1 MGSREV
7 TRDPRAGRSC
17 PMTGPTKVKIGGTTL
32 LIVRGDITEAEVDA
46 VVNAANAEL
55 WMGTGVAG
63 AMKRKGGTVI
73 EEEAKRQGPIEPGEA
88 VLTVAGN
95 LPATHVIHAAAL
107 GPDLKA
113 NPERV
118 AAATRSSLELAE
130 RHKISSIAFPALG
143 SGAGGVPPKQTAE
156 TMVSAIVEHV
166 RKGNT
171 SLQKVVF
178 VLYQDEA
185 FKAFSDALKRLG
197 GTA

>member
-1 MGSREV
+1 MKVTVGS
-7 TRDPRAGRSC
+7 
-17 PMTGPTKVKIGGTTL
+17 TTFS
-32 LIVRGDITEAEVDA
+32 IVRGDITESEVDA
-46 VVNAANAEL
+46 VGNAANSEL
-55 WMGTGVAG
+55 VMGTGGAG

-73 EEEAKRQGPIEPGEA
+73 EEEAVRQGPIEPGEA

-107 GPDLKA
+107 GHDLKT

-118 AAATRSSLELAE
+118 AAATRSTLALAE

-143 SGAGGVPPKQTAE
+143 SGVGGVPPTQSAE
-156 TMVSAIVEHV
+156 AMVSTLVEHV

-185 FKAFSDALKRLG
+185 FKAFSDALRRLAG
-197 GTA
+197 AA

>member
-1 MGSREV
+1 
-7 TRDPRAGRSC
+7 
-17 PMTGPTKVKIGGTTL
+17 
-32 LIVRGDITEAEVDA
+32 
-46 VVNAANAEL
+46 
-55 WMGTGVAG
+55 
-63 AMKRKGGTVI
+63 
-73 EEEAKRQGPIEPGEA
+73 

-107 GPDLKA
+107 GPDLKS

-143 SGAGGVPPKQTAE
+143 SGTGGVPPERAAE
-156 TMVSAIVEHV
+156 AMVSAIVEHV

-171 SLQKVVF
+171 SLHKVVF

>member
-1 MGSREV
+1 M
-7 TRDPRAGRSC
+7 
-17 PMTGPTKVKIGGTTL
+17 KVKVGSTTFS
-32 LIVRGDITEAEVDA
+32 IVRGDITEAEVDA
-46 VVNAANAEL
+46 IVNAANSEL
-55 WMGTGVAG
+55 SMGTGVAG

-73 EEEAKRQGPIEPGEA
+73 EEEAVRQGPIEPGEA

-107 GPDLKA
+107 GHDLKT

-118 AAATRSSLELAE
+118 VAATRSTLALAE

-143 SGAGGVPPKQTAE
+143 SGVGGVPPTQAAE
-156 TMVSAIVEHV
+156 AMVSTVVEHV

-185 FKAFSDALKRLG
+185 FKAFSDALRRLG
-197 GTA
+197 AA

>member
-1 MGSREV
+1 M
-7 TRDPRAGRSC
+7 
-17 PMTGPTKVKIGGTTL
+17 KVKVGGTTFS
-32 LIVRGDITEAEVDA
+32 IVRGDITEAEVDA
-46 VVNAANAEL
+46 IVNAANSGL
-55 WMGTGVAG
+55 LMGTGVAG

-73 EEEAKRQGPIEPGEA
+73 EEEAVRQGPIEPGEA

-107 GPDLKA
+107 GQDLKTS
-113 NPERV
+113 PERV
-118 AAATRSSLELAE
+118 RAATSSSLALAE

-143 SGAGGVPPKQTAE
+143 SGVSGVAPEQSADA
-156 TMVSAIVEHV
+156 MVSTVVEHV

-185 FKAFSDALKRLG
+185 FKAFSDALKRLAG
-197 GTA
+197 AS

>member
-1 MGSREV
+1 M
-7 TRDPRAGRSC
+7 
-17 PMTGPTKVKIGGTTL
+17 KVKVGSTTFS
-32 LIVRGDITEAEVDA
+32 IVRGDITEAEVDA
-46 VVNAANAEL
+46 IVNAANSAL
-55 WMGTGVAG
+55 SMGTGVAG

-73 EEEAKRQGPIEPGEA
+73 EEEAVRQGPIEPGEA

-107 GPDLKA
+107 GHDLKT

-118 AAATRSSLELAE
+118 VAATRSTLALAE

-143 SGAGGVPPKQTAE
+143 SGVGGVPPTQSAE
-156 TMVSAIVEHV
+156 AMLSTVVEHV

-171 SLQKVVF
+171 SLQKVLF

-185 FKAFSDALKRLG
+185 FKAFSDALRRLAG
-197 GTA
+197 AA

>member
-1 MGSREV
+1 M
-7 TRDPRAGRSC
+7 
-17 PMTGPTKVKIGGTTL
+17 KVKVGSTVFSIE
-32 LIVRGDITEAEVDA
+32 RGDITEAEVDA
-46 VVNAANAEL
+46 VVNAANAAL
-55 WMGTGVAG
+55 SMGKGVAG

-73 EEEAKRQGPIEPGEA
+73 EEEAVRQGPIEPGEA
-88 VLTVAGN
+88 VLTVAGD

-107 GPDLKA
+107 GPDLKT

-143 SGAGGVPPKQTAE
+143 SGTGGVPPEQTAE
-156 TMVSAIVEHV
+156 AMISAIMKHV

-178 VLYQDEA
+178 ILYQEEA
-185 FKAFSDALKRLG
+185 FKAFSDVLKRLAG
-197 GTA
+197 AA

>member
-1 MGSREV
+1 M
-7 TRDPRAGRSC
+7 
-17 PMTGPTKVKIGGTTL
+17 KVKVGSTIFS
-32 LIVRGDITEAEVDA
+32 IEQGDITEAEVDA
-46 VVNAANAEL
+46 IVNAANATL
-55 WMGTGVAG
+55 SMGTGVAG

-95 LPATHVIHAAAL
+95 LPATHVIHAAL
-107 GPDLKA
+107 GPDLKT

-143 SGAGGVPPKQTAE
+143 SGTGGVPPEQTAE
-156 TMVSAIVEHV
+156 AMVSAIVEHV

-178 VLYQDEA
+178 VLYQKEA
-185 FKAFSDALKRLG
+185 FGAFSDALKRIAG
-197 GTA
+197 AA